1 MLRVSMKAEMYTLNR
16 TDFELAVGEFMT
28 IVMRRAVQEFLKACV
43 ARIPVRTGFARGSF
57 GDLNQAF
64 GVEDQV
70 TSSGQREF
78 YYHSQSERVLKT
90 PTSGRRFVTGPG
102 SVLTKTGEGITFNL
116 DNAIKY
122 YPIVAKGSTEQ
133 GLQAMNQYLKE
144 AINDF
149 FSIQSLLTKTTIEVS
164 PSGSQSSST
173 ERPDLT
179 MILSKR
185 ELMTRG
191 F

>member
-1 MLRVSMKAEMYTLNR
+1 MEAEMYTLNR
-16 TDFELAVGEFMT
+16 TDFELAVGEFMN

-57 GDLNQAF
+57 GNLTREF
-64 GVEDQV
+64 GVPDQV
-70 TSSGQREF
+70 TGNNQREY
-78 YYHSQSERVLKT
+78 YYHSKGQGVLKS
-90 PTSGRRFVTGPG
+90 PTSGRQFVTDPNG
-102 SVLTKTGEGITFNL
+102 VLTKTGSGVTFNL

-122 YPIVAKGSTEQ
+122 YPFIANGSNEA
-133 GLQAMNQYLKE
+133 GLKAMNEYLKG

-149 FSIQSLLTKTTIEVS
+149 FAIQALLTKTTIRVS
-164 PSGSQSSST
+164 AEGTQSSVVN
-173 ERPDLT
+173 RPDMNT
-179 MILSKR
+179 VLSQR